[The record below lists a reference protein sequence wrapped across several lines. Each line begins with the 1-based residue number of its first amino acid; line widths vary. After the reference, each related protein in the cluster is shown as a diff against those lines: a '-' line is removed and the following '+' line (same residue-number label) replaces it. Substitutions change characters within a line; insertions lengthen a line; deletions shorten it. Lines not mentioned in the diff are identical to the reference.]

1 MTKPLPFYW
10 VDAFSSEP
18 FGGNPC
24 AVVLDADGMSDAQ
37 MLTLAQ
43 EMGLSETAFIMSP
56 SVDSGTSRAD
66 FAARY
71 YTPKQE
77 IPLAGHPTI
86 ASVRA
91 LIAAGR
97 IRAGQSIQ
105 LQLTAGVITVE
116 TCAAPSPTITMSQC
130 QPEFLVQYDPA
141 IAAQFLGLSVQDLV
155 ADVPVQTVSTGT
167 PQLMVPVKD
176 RVAVQKAVF
185 DAEAYRR
192 FERDADCTSLHVF
205 CPEGYTSDGGSYAR
219 HFALIPHAVEDAF
232 TGSATG
238 GMAAYLYHYG
248 LIASPKFRAEQGHD
262 MGRPGVAEV
271 EVVGTPE
278 AIQTVKVGGQAA
290 VLVEGQMRLPREGQ

>member
-1 MTKPLPFYW
+1 MTKSLPFYW
-10 VDAFSSEP
+10 VDAFTSKP

-43 EMGLSETAFIMSP
+43 EMGLSETAFIMAPTLSN
-56 SVDSGTSRAD
+56 GEAD

-71 YTPKQE
+71 FTPKQE

-105 LQLTAGVITVE
+105 LQLTAGIITVE
-116 TCAAPSPTITMSQC
+116 TSDAPSPTITMSQC
-130 QPEFLVQYDPA
+130 QPEFLAQYDPA
-141 IAAQFLGLSVQDLV
+141 TAAQFLGLSVHDLIT
-155 ADVPVQTVSTGT
+155 DVPVQTVSTGT
-167 PQLMVPVKD
+167 PQLMVAVKD
-176 RVAVQKAVF
+176 RAAVQKAVF
-185 DAEAYRR
+185 DGEAYGR
-192 FERDADCTSLHVF
+192 FEQEADCTSLHVF
-205 CPEGYTSDGGSYAR
+205 CPEGYTADGGSYAR

-248 LIASPKFRAEQGHD
+248 LITAPRFRAEQGHA

-271 EVVGTPE
+271 EVVGTPA
-278 AIQTVKVGGQAA
+278 AIQTVKVGGQAS
-290 VLVEGQMRLPREGQ
+290 VLVKGLLGEF